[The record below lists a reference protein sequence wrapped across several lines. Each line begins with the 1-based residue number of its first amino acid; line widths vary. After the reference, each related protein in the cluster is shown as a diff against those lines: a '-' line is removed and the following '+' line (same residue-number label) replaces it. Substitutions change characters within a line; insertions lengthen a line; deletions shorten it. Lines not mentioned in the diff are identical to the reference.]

1 MPVKNS
7 PLKETT
13 LAAYKQLSYEYLVA
27 AWLTSDGWEVSK
39 PAVDHGNKT
48 DLLVSD
54 GTTYF
59 RIQVKTVESSSE
71 KIIVENKWKGAEIH
85 YVIYFSRSRDWGYI
99 APAFEEDRKRL
110 DAPEHI
116 RFHYH
121 PKNFLKAFSKA

>member
-7 PLKETT
+7 PIKKPT
-13 LAAYKQLSYEYLVA
+13 LAAHKQLSYEQLVA
-27 AWLTSDGWEVSK
+27 SWLTSDGWEVLI
-39 PAVDHGNKT
+39 PVIDHGKKT
-48 DLLVSD
+48 DLVVSD
-54 GTTYF
+54 GDSYY
-59 RIQVKTVESSSE
+59 RIQVKTVESSTE
-71 KIIVENKWKGAEIH
+71 TIKVENKWKGAKID

-99 APAFEEDRKRL
+99 AKAFKEDRKRL